1 LVLANAC
8 ILAASSDAL
17 IAKSA
22 ATMFTP
28 GRAKGG
34 YGRIREAAATAA
46 GDGTVPAAAAATPV
60 GAISSSTAGFRQPSS
75 PWASPAL
82 TPSRYLLFIFAC
94 FTFPDS

>member
-1 LVLANAC
+1 M
-8 ILAASSDAL
+8 
-17 IAKSA
+17 IATSA

-34 YGRIREAAATAA
+34 YGRIREAAAAAATAA
-46 GDGTVPAAAAATPV
+46 GDGTVPAAAAAAAATTPV

-82 TPSRYLLFIFAC
+82 TPSRYLLFIFVC